1 LRVVVRCRKVF
12 VDAPPKGDV
21 DAASKA
27 EQVTKIELELVD
39 DGLDSFVCEL
49 RVAIRKGFR

>member
-1 LRVVVRCRKVF
+1 MHL
-12 VDAPPKGDV
+12 PKEIV

-27 EQVTKIELELVD
+27 EQVMKTESELVD
-39 DGLDSFVCEL
+39 DSLDSFVCEL